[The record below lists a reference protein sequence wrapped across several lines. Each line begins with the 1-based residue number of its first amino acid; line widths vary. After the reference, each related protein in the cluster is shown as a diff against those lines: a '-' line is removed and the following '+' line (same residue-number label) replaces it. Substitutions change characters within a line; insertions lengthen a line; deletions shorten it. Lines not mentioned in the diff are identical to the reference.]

1 MKKQRSSREIGEK
14 STVSARREMSMKP
27 AIIDEQV
34 MGIFL
39 G

>member
-14 STVSARREMSMKP
+14 STVPARREMSMKP
-27 AIIDEQV
+27 AINDEQV
-34 MGIFL
+34 MDIFV